1 MFLLHLSLARTAV
14 FVTIMPGVKTS
25 SVQQCLDIRWIMKTL
40 HFLGLIHVTSL
51 LCKAAVQQREGW
63 LNHLLMRQDISPT
76 QSSGL
81 TSLGV
86 YNLYKILQHTP
97 LSYRCLVSGEKN
109 NDNKKVIAA
118 KRQRKD
124 EIWKCNDTGEKKSHS
139 MKWAER
145 TIRLIS
151 LYTVKSGCRKFW
163 LEIEIFFSN
172 HWIDRCWWWC

>member
-14 FVTIMPGVKTS
+14 FVTIMPGAKTS

-86 YNLYKILQHTP
+86 YNLYKILQHSP
-97 LSYRCLVSGEKN
+97 LSCRCLVSGEKN

-145 TIRLIS
+145 TMRLI
-151 LYTVKSGCRKFW
+151 LLCTVKSGCRKFW